1 LHNAIVIR
9 AVTFDVGGTLMAP
22 WPSVGHV
29 YARVA
34 AAHIGFAADPER
46 ITRQFVNA
54 WRARGEFDY
63 SREGWFDLVRHSF
76 HGVAEVSDALFT
88 ALYDSF
94 STHDAWRVYDDVIP
108 CLEALQKRDVR
119 LAVISNWD
127 TRLKPTLK
135 NVGLYDYFDVI
146 SVSGEHGHNK
156 PAREIFDA
164 TAAALKLPANE
175 ILHIGDSHREDY
187 LGARKAGFHA
197 LHLDRDAETLDA
209 VSSLSALISHLSP
222 PNNHP
227 S

>member
-1 LHNAIVIR
+1 MIR

-34 AAHIGFAADPER
+34 TRHIGFSADPDR

-54 WRARGEFDY
+54 WRSRGEFDY
-63 SREGWFDLVRHSF
+63 SREGWFELVRHSF
-76 HGVAEVSDALFT
+76 HGVAEVSETLFT

-94 STHDAWRVYDDVIP
+94 STHDAWRVYDDVLP
-108 CLEALQKRDVR
+108 CFEALQKRDVR

-135 NVGLYDYFDVI
+135 SVSLYDYFEVI
-146 SVSGEHGHNK
+146 TVSGEHGHNK

-164 TAAALKLPANE
+164 TAAALALQPNE
-175 ILHIGDSHREDY
+175 ILHIGDSHREDF
-187 LGARKAGFHA
+187 LGARNAGFHA
-197 LHLDRDAETLDA
+197 VHLDRDGETAGA
-209 VSSLSALISHLSP
+209 VSSLLDLISHLYADAKES
-222 PNNHP
+222 

>member
-1 LHNAIVIR
+1 MIR

-34 AAHIGFAADPER
+34 TAHIGFSADPQT
-46 ITRQFVNA
+46 ITKQFAQA
-54 WRARGEFDY
+54 WRERGEFDY

-76 HGVAEVSDALFT
+76 RGVAEVSEGLFT

-94 STHDAWRVYDDVIP
+94 STHDAWRVYEDVIP
-108 CLEALQKRDVR
+108 CFEALQKRDIR
-119 LAVISNWD
+119 LAAISNWD

-135 NVGLYDYFDVI
+135 SVGLHDYFEVI
-146 SVSGEHGHNK
+146 TVSGEHGHNK

-164 TAAALKLPANE
+164 TAKALNLAARE
-175 ILHIGDSHREDY
+175 ILHVGDSHREDM
-187 LGARKAGFHA
+187 LGARNAGFA
-197 LHLDRDAETLDA
+197 AAHLDRDGE
-209 VSSLSALISHLSP
+209 SEGSIRSLASLISHLSP
-222 PNNHP
+222 EGNQT

>member
-1 LHNAIVIR
+1 MVIR

-34 AAHIGFAADPER
+34 TAHIDFAADPER
-46 ITRQFVNA
+46 ITRQFLSA
-54 WRARGEFDY
+54 WRARDEFDY

-76 HGVAEVSDALFT
+76 HGVAEVSEALFT

-108 CLEALQKRDVR
+108 CFEALQKRDIR

-135 NVGLYDYFDVI
+135 SVGLHDYFDVI
-146 SVSGEHGHNK
+146 TVSGEHGHNK

-164 TAAALKLPANE
+164 TARALNLPSSE
-175 ILHIGDSHREDY
+175 ILHIGDSYREDY
-187 LGARKAGFHA
+187 MGARHAAFHA
-197 LHLDRDAETLDA
+197 LHLDREAQTSGA
-209 VSSLSALISHLSP
+209 IASLEGLISHLSAQ
-222 PNNHP
+222 NNH
-227 S
+227 SS